1 MIWYHARVMKRIPK
15 NYSGTKPTA
24 RHIQNLLPE
33 LLQSMSDTFKEGGE
47 LIMEVWPDVVGEK
60 LAPMTQATGFE
71 RGVLRV
77 KVKNATLHSLLKEH
91 EKWPLLSELK
101 KRFPTLTIKD
111 IVFYIG

>member
-1 MIWYHARVMKRIPK
+1 MKRIPK

-24 RHIQNLLPE
+24 RQIQFLLPE
-33 LLQSMSDTFKEGGE
+33 VLQSMSNTFKEGGE
-47 LIMEVWPDVVGEK
+47 LIMGVWPEVIGEK
-60 LAPMTQATGFE
+60 LASMTQAVSFE

-91 EKWPLLSELK
+91 EKWPLLAELK

>member
-1 MIWYHARVMKRIPK
+1 MKRIPK

-24 RHIQNLLPE
+24 RSLQQLIPE
-33 LLQSMSDTFKEGGE
+33 VLQSMSNTFKEGGQF
-47 LIMEVWPDVVGEK
+47 IMEAWPEIVGEK
-60 LAPMTQATGFE
+60 LSPMTQATAFE

-91 EKWPLLSELK
+91 EKSMLLSEVK
-101 KRFPTLTIKD
+101 KRFPTLIIRD

>member
-1 MIWYHARVMKRIPK
+1 MKRIPK

-24 RHIQNLLPE
+24 RHIQQLIPE
-33 LLQSMSDTFKEGGE
+33 VLQSMSNTFKEGGE
-47 LIMEVWPDVVGEK
+47 LVMGAWPEIVGEK
-60 LAPMTQATGFE
+60 LAPMTHATSFE

-91 EKWPLLSELK
+91 EKWTLLSELK
-101 KRFPTLTIKD
+101 RYFPTLTIKD